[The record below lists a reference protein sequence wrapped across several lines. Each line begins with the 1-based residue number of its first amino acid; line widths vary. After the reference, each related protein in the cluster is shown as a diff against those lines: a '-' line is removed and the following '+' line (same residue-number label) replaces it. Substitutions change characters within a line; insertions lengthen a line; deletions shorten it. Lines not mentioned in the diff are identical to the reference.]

1 MDNEINE
8 NGSNADLPVEPVP
21 VTAEATGG
29 GSGRDGNI
37 VPRYIE
43 DEMRNSYIDYAMSV
57 IIGRA
62 LPDVRDGLKP
72 VHRRILHS
80 MNEQGF
86 THSKPYKKSARIVG
100 DVLGKYHPHGDTAV
114 YDAMV
119 RMAQNF
125 SLRYPFIDGHGNFGS
140 VDGDSAAAMRYTE
153 ARLSR
158 VAEEMLTDLEKETV
172 PFKPNY
178 DESLLEPEVMP
189 AKIPNLL
196 VNGASGIAVGMATN
210 IPPHNLSEVIEG
222 TIRLI
227 DNPHVTN
234 EDLMTHIKGPDFP
247 TAGIIYGIKGIR
259 EAYETGRGRVVVR
272 ARCEIIEEGRRPV
285 IIVTEIPYQVNK
297 SRLLEKIAGLVRE
310 KKLPEISDLRDESDR
325 DGMRI
330 VIELKRDC
338 IPTVVLNKLYKH
350 TDMESTFGV
359 IMLALVDNRP
369 IVLNLRDMLRHF
381 VDHRRD
387 IVRRRTRYDLRK
399 AEERAHILEGL
410 LIALDN
416 IDRIITI
423 IRGSRTAED
432 AMAGLMGEF
441 TFTEVQCK
449 AILEMRLAR
458 LVGLERDKIKAEYDD
473 LLLKIEDLKDILRK
487 PARILTII
495 KNELRDMAA
504 RYGDP
509 RRTEIVAASS
519 DFSIEDLI
527 ANDEVAV
534 TVSHHGYIKRQRLD
548 LYKSQSR
555 GGRGMSASQTKDED
569 FIQNIFAAMA
579 HDFMLFFTDRGKV
592 FWLKVYDIPEASR
605 QSKGKPIINLI
616 DIEAGEKILALISV
630 SEFDVNNNLVFATS
644 RGIIKKTN
652 LAAYSRPRKA
662 GIRAINI
669 DEGDKLIG
677 VRITTGNNNI
687 ILGTAMGKAVQFN
700 EADARTLG
708 RVSRGV
714 KGIRLR
720 KGDSVVGMEIVEE
733 SLSLFTI
740 TGNGYGKRTPI
751 SEYPVQHRGGMGVIN
766 IKTGSRNGMVIT
778 IREVDDEKDLMVVTE
793 SGMLIRIHSSEVSEV
808 SRNTMGVRIIRLK
821 EGDRV
826 VAVEVLDRSVGDDD
840 GPEVTEVAEK
850 APEGGLPAVPDEPE
864 GEEEYED
871 DGFEDDVEETGGE
884 DSGGD
889 EGEE

>member
-1 MDNEINE
+1 MDNENNG
-8 NGSNADLPVEPVP
+8 NGSNGDLPVDPAP
-21 VTAEATGG
+21 VTPEVEGG
-29 GSGRDGNI
+29 GSDRDGNI

-43 DEMRNSYIDYAMSV
+43 DEMRTSYIDYAMSV

-100 DVLGKYHPHGDTAV
+100 DVLGKYHPHGDAAV
-114 YDAMV
+114 YDTMV
-119 RMAQNF
+119 RMAQDF
-125 SLRYPFIDGHGNFGS
+125 SLRYTFIDGHGNFGS

-158 VAEEMLTDLEKETV
+158 VAEEMLVDLEKETV

-178 DESLLEPEVMP
+178 DETLLEPEVMP

-196 VNGASGIAVGMATN
+196 VNGSSGIAVGMATN
-210 IPPHNLSEVIEG
+210 IPPHNLTEVIDG
-222 TIRLI
+222 AISLI
-227 DNPHVTN
+227 DNPNVTN
-234 EDLMTHIKGPDFP
+234 EDLMEHIKGPDFP
-247 TAGIIYGIKGIR
+247 TGGIIYGIKGIR
-259 EAYETGRGRVVVR
+259 EAFETGRGRVVVR
-272 ARCEIIEEGRRPV
+272 AKCEIIEEGRRPV

-325 DGMRI
+325 EGMRI

-369 IVLNLRDMLRHF
+369 VVLNLREMLRHF

-387 IVRRRTRYDLRK
+387 IVRRRTRYELRK

-416 IDRIITI
+416 IDRIIEI
-423 IRGSRTAED
+423 IRGSRTTED
-432 AMAGLMGEF
+432 AMNGLMQEF
-441 TFTEVQCK
+441 GLSELQTK

-458 LVGLERDKIKAEYDD
+458 LVGLERDKIKAEYEE
-473 LLLKIEDLKDILRK
+473 LLIKIEDLKDILRK
-487 PARILTII
+487 PARVLAII
-495 KNELRDMAA
+495 KEELLDMSA
-504 RYGDP
+504 RYGDA

-519 DFSIEDLI
+519 DFSMEDLI
-527 ANDEVAV
+527 ANEEVAV

-555 GGRGMSASQTKDED
+555 GGRGMSASQTKEED
-569 FIQNIFAAMA
+569 FIQSIFAAMT

-616 DIEAGEKILALISV
+616 DIEAGEKILTMISV
-630 SEFDVNNNLVFATS
+630 SDFDESKNLVFATS

-669 DEGDKLIG
+669 DEGDTLIG
-677 VRITTGNNNI
+677 VRITDGDNNI
-687 ILGTAMGKAVQFN
+687 MLGTAMGKAVQFN

-733 SLSLFTI
+733 SMSLFTI
-740 TGNGYGKRTPI
+740 TENGYGKRTPI
-751 SEYPVQHRGGMGVIN
+751 SDYPVQHRGGMGVIN
-766 IKTGSRNGMVIT
+766 IKSGSRNGMVIT
-778 IREVDDEKDLMVVTE
+778 VREVDDEKDLMVVTE
-793 SGMLIRIHSSEVSEV
+793 SGMLIRIHASEVSVV

-821 EGDRV
+821 EGDKV
-826 VAVEVLDRSVGDDD
+826 VAVEVLERSEGDDD
-840 GPEVTEVAEK
+840 GPAVTEVAEK
-850 APEGGLPAVPDEPE
+850 APEGGLPEIPEEPE
-864 GEEEYED
+864 AEEEFED
-871 DGFEDDVEETGGE
+871 DGFEEDDSAPALTDNDDEETE
-884 DSGGD
+884 
-889 EGEE
+889 